1 MNKCWARGGQHGKHM
16 DLNHDLPT
24 NYDQRYRGDILSGAE
39 ELNRIGLITIW
50 PAGNRRAVAAASS
63 EDAIKAA
70 LPKVNAYLSSVGE
83 DPLEESI
90 REIITGKRTEKKG
103 PLSREELHKFARLRR
118 RAQRK

>member
-1 MNKCWARGGQHGKHM
+1 M
-16 DLNHDLPT
+16 
-24 NYDQRYRGDILSGAE
+24 SGAE